1 MTAAELIEALR
12 AAQTIPGE
20 GEGITVQEMA
30 REAGIHVDAV
40 RELLRPMVMAGTVR
54 PTKKRA
60 LAMDGAWRMVPSYV
74 LVESRG

>member
-12 AAQTIPGE
+12 NAQVQPGG
-20 GEGITVQEMA
+20 GEGITVAEMA
-30 REAGIHVDAV
+30 KEAGMHVDAV
-40 RELLRPMVMAGTVR
+40 RELLRPMVVAGTVR

-60 LAMDGAWRMVPSYV
+60 LAMDGAYRMVPSYV